1 MKPSDIFGLV
11 VRIVGFLLVI
21 YGLWYVWAGAEGI
34 PESLF
39 LRLRGSEQPSD
50 SSTFTYFAFGF
61 PTVAFG
67 AFCLFCADWITK
79 WVYRN

>member
-1 MKPSDIFGLV
+1 MKASEIFGLV
-11 VRIVGFLLVI
+11 VRIVGFLLLI
-21 YGLWYVWAGAEGI
+21 YGLWYVWAGLEGI

-39 LRLRGSEQPSD
+39 QGIRGSDQSPE
-50 SSTFTYFAFGF
+50 SSLFADFAFGL
-61 PTVAFG
+61 PTTAFG

>member
-1 MKPSDIFGLV
+1 MKASDIFGLV

-21 YGLWYVWAGAEGI
+21 YGLWYVWAGVESI

-39 LRLRGSEQPSD
+39 QRIRGGEQSQD
-50 SSTFTYFAFGF
+50 SSLFADFTFGV

-79 WVYRN
+79 WVYRK